1 MICVYLPGKQISLV
15 ICVPPTRK
23 HISLVICV
31 PPPGKHI
38 SLVICVP
45 PPWKHTSLVIC
56 VPPPWKH
63 ISLVMCVPYSQWLS
77 QSWII
82 RVKRN
87 FVPKGWQVF
96 FFCFAFLIEPF
107 VLWFGSR
114 FQSDFFA
121 FLHQRFTEM
130 LSCLTAATNLDWT
143 VYINSDMSSL
153 AAPPGN
159 TCQLL
164 SLILLLLKIF
174 VTTLP
179 VV

>member
-1 MICVYLPGKQISLV
+1 MCSFTLETHIPCYMCSPRGKHISLV
-15 ICVPPTRK
+15 ICVLPPGK

-38 SLVICVP
+38 SLVICVAAP
-45 PPWKHTSLVIC
+45 EKHISLVIC
-56 VPPPWKH
+56 V
-63 ISLVMCVPYSQWLS
+63 L
-77 QSWII
+77 
-82 RVKRN
+82 
-87 FVPKGWQVF
+87 QVF

-107 VLWFGSR
+107 VLWSVSR

-121 FLHQRFTEM
+121 FLHQRFAEM